1 MGEGGSTLLDGA
13 VLDGRWCQGCG
24 GVLLPAAGS
33 DRVLHQ
39 LLALDRASLM
49 ELANG
54 FGGRRFAC
62 PWCTAR
68 MRCLVVRGV
77 DVDLCFHCGGLWLE
91 HGELERLSGQRY
103 SSPTPTRKPAHAIAI
118 RADTFVRF
126 DARQRL
132 PSIVGAGIRA
142 VGLGVLGAAA
152 LLPSSWWLPGTALA
166 GAATAVVVGTALAR
180 RRVVDVFPRARRLL
194 RSRAWLPTSARDDQA
209 EPLDDKAVVVVR
221 TLVGGVLAS
230 ADYVDSC
237 GRVLAPI
244 TMGRS
249 RTVAAAAALI
259 ARRLGCRVVDG
270 RVTVGA
276 DADPPPWSLVGDKPT
291 VLRRQPG
298 PAAFIQVEA
307 RREGRSVMTIKN
319 AVPAR
324 GDDDRLSLCFYA
336 DVGGTAVVRLHDD
349 GMGHVVFV
357 GDNGAAI
364 ASAWRQRL
372 LPGIV
377 SRCTI
382 SAAVGPARLHLLE
395 LTSGGAVVLD
405 DDGRR
410 QASFSMLDGALLL
423 TTLRPH
429 DDTHARLTS
438 ALALLLA
445 TRL

>member
-1 MGEGGSTLLDGA
+1 M
-13 VLDGRWCQGCG
+13 
-24 GVLLPAAGS
+24 LLPAAGS

-39 LLALDRASLM
+39 LLALDRASLL

-68 MRCLVVRGV
+68 MRCLVVRSV
-77 DVDLCFHCGGLWLE
+77 DLDLCFHCGGLWLE

-103 SSPTPTRKPAHAIAI
+103 SSPTPPQKPAHPIAI

-132 PSIVGAGIRA
+132 PSTVGAGIRA
-142 VGLGVLGAAA
+142 IGLGVLAAAA
-152 LLPSSWWLPGTALA
+152 LLPSSWWLPGSALA
-166 GAATAVVVGTALAR
+166 AAAAAVVVGTALAR
-180 RRVVDVFPRARRLL
+180 TRVVDVFPRARRLL
-194 RSRAWLPTSARDDQA
+194 RSRAWLPTSARDARA

-221 TLVGGVLAS
+221 HLAGGMFAR

-249 RTVAAAAALI
+249 RRVAAAAAVI
-259 ARRLGCRVVDG
+259 AKRLGCRVVDG
-270 RVTVGA
+270 GAEVGA
-276 DADPPPWSLVGDKPT
+276 DAGPPPWSLVGDTPV

-307 RREGRSVMTIKN
+307 RRGGRSLMTIKN

-349 GMGHVVFV
+349 GTGHVVFV
-357 GDNGAAI
+357 GDNGTPI
-364 ASAWRQRL
+364 ASAQRQRL
-372 LPGIV
+372 LPGLV
-377 SRCTI
+377 TRCTI
-382 SAAVGPARLHLLE
+382 NAAVGPARFHLLE
-395 LTSGGAVVLD
+395 LSSGGAVVFD

-429 DDTHARLTS
+429 EDTQARLTS